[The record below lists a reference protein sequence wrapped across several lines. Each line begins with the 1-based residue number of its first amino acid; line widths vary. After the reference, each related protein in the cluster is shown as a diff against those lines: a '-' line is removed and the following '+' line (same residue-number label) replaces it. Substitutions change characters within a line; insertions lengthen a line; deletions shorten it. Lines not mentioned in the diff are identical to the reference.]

1 MTVNQMILLSQVLLG
16 TMVFFFLAAVIV
28 FYVLDVRKAWKILTG
43 KKIPISK
50 RKENKIRDIYRTT
63 QKINTNDLLKEE
75 MRTSK
80 LANPSVN
87 ITELLKTQES
97 IFNQYKG
104 YDVTTVLQDNG
115 GETTVLISQN
125 EKDTKENIVMDITF
139 IHTEITL

>member
-115 GETTVLISQN
+115 GETTVLISQDK
-125 EKDTKENIVMDITF
+125 KDTKEDIVMDITF
-139 IHTEITL
+139 IHTEVTL

>member
-80 LANPSVN
+80 LANSSVN

>member
-1 MTVNQMILLSQVLLG
+1 MTVNQMILLSHVLLG

-50 RKENKIRDIYRTT
+50 RKENKIRDIHRAT

-80 LANPSVN
+80 IANPSVN

-115 GETTVLISQN
+115 GETTVLLSQD

-139 IHTEITL
+139 IHTEVTL